1 MKPLEEELKSALR
14 RVEPPEGF
22 AQRVAARAA
31 SEAAR
36 QSKRAGWHGLFPGRT
51 WRWAL
56 ASGFA
61 ALLVVWGAAH
71 HVREQRARAEARR
84 ASAEARVAL
93 RIASTKLNAVLR
105 DAARPQI
112 RGFESSE

>member
-22 AQRVAARAA
+22 AERVAARAA
-31 SEAAR
+31 REAAR
-36 QSKRAGWHGLFPGRT
+36 QPQRAGWRGLFRGRT

-56 ASGFA
+56 ATGFA
-61 ALLVVWGAAH
+61 ALLVVWGAVH
-71 HVREQRARAEARR
+71 SIREQRARAEARVAR
-84 ASAEARVAL
+84 AEARVAL
-93 RIASTKLNAVLR
+93 QIAGAKLNAVLR
-105 DAARPQI
+105 DAARPQS